1 VSHRLRRFAAVGV
14 LTTTIDVGLLLLLA
28 RVLAVPV
35 IAADVVALTVA
46 AAASF
51 VLHRS
56 ITFGGDPH
64 VRWVEMP
71 VAFVATAVAAGA
83 VDVFVLQLLVS
94 ATSWDDGAGLLL
106 VKVPAMAAAALVRFA
121 SYRTIL
127 FTRIRDAQAEPRTRP
142 PAPGSVR
149 LSVVLP
155 AYRCAAMVGDS
166 LARLRTDLADLA
178 ADGGL
183 ELVVVD
189 DGSGDGTAD
198 AARAGGADQVVVLPE
213 NRGKGAAVRAGMLAA
228 RGRTLVFTDI
238 DLAYAPVNV
247 AAICRGVEGG
257 WDVVVGSRRHTDT
270 TTLVRARRLREVG
283 GRVINLCTHAVLLG
297 QYRDTQCGLKGFRS
311 DVAHLVFGRSR
322 LDGFAFD
329 VEVFHLVERYQLTLL
344 EVPVSVEN
352 SGRTTVQVARDGLR
366 LLRDLGR
373 VRRWSGQGVY
383 DPEPGE
389 LEALDATG

>member
-1 VSHRLRRFAAVGV
+1 MNRRLRRFAAVGV
-14 LTTTIDVGLLLLLA
+14 LTTAIDVGLLLLLA
-28 RVLAVPV
+28 RVSSVPV
-35 IAADVVALTVA
+35 VVADVIALTVA
-46 AAASF
+46 AIVSWL
-51 VLHRS
+51 LHRR

-71 VAFVATAVAAGA
+71 VAFVATAVTAGA
-83 VDVFVLQLLVS
+83 VDVLVLQLLVS
-94 ATSWDDGAGLLL
+94 ATTWDVGAGLLV
-106 VKVPAMAAAALVRFA
+106 VKLPAMAAAALVRFA

-127 FTRIRDAQAEPRTRP
+127 FTRIRDEQAEPRPRP
-142 PAPGSVR
+142 PASGTHR

-155 AYRCAAMVGDS
+155 AYRCADLVGES
-166 LARLRTDLADLA
+166 IARLRADLADLA

-198 AARAGGADQVVVLPE
+198 AARAAGADQVVVHRK
-213 NRGKGAAVRAGMLAA
+213 NRGKGAAVRTGMLAA
-228 RGRTLVFTDI
+228 TGRTIVFTDV
-238 DLAYAPVNV
+238 DLAYAPANV
-247 AAICRGVEGG
+247 AAICRGVEDG

-311 DVAHLVFGRSR
+311 DAARLVFGKSR

-329 VEVFHLVERYQLTLL
+329 VEVFHLVERYQLSLL
-344 EVPVSVEN
+344 EMPVSVEN
-352 SGRTTVQVARDGLR
+352 SGRTTVRVVRDGVD
-366 LLRDLGR
+366 LLRDLAR
-373 VRRWSGQGVY
+373 VRRWSGQGRY
-383 DPEPGE
+383 DLAPGD
-389 LEALDATG
+389 LEALDADA